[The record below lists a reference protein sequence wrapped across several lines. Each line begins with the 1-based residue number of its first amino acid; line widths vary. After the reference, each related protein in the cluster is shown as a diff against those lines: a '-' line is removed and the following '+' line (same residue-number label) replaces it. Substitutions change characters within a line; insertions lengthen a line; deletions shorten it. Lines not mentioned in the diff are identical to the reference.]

1 MANKVRLGD
10 FTWQEVEALLATDPV
25 VVIPVGAFEQ
35 HGHHLPLRVDAHLV
49 GHVCEA
55 AVARAAERHPTVIT
69 PTVWTGFSPHHLDFP
84 GTISLDEHVFSAVVG
99 QIAQSL
105 AGHGFRRIAIL
116 NGHGGN
122 ANLLKNLIQTLRY
135 DHGITAATANYWD
148 FALDE
153 LAAWRKSE
161 SGGIMHACEMET
173 SLMLATEPDLV
184 RMDKAV
190 DVQLHRSSYLGADL
204 LAGGPVSV
212 AASFRELSSSGVIG
226 APTLATADRG
236 QALLDAMVTA
246 VAQFIEAFGT
256 WPHATNSETAP

>member
-1 MANKVRLGD
+1 MAQKIRLGD
-10 FTWQEVEALLATDPV
+10 FTWQEVEALLASDPV

-55 AVARAAERHPTVIT
+55 AVVRAAERHPTVVT
-69 PTVWTGFSPHHLDFP
+69 PTVWSGFSPHHRDFP
-84 GTISLDEHVFSAVVG
+84 GTITLDEHVFSAVVG
-99 QIAQSL
+99 QVAQSL

-135 DHGITAATANYWD
+135 DHGITAVTANYWD

-153 LAAWRKSE
+153 LAEWRKSE

-184 RMDKAV
+184 QMDKAV
-190 DVQLHRSSYLGADL
+190 DVQLNRSPYLGADL
-204 LAGGPVSV
+204 LAGGPVTV
-212 AASFRELSSSGVIG
+212 AASFKELSPSGVIG
-226 APTLATADRG
+226 APTLADGDRG
-236 QALLDAMVTA
+236 RALLATMVTA
-246 VAQFIEAFGT
+246 VAQFIEDFST
-256 WPHATNSETAP
+256 WSIATNRETAP

>member
-1 MANKVRLGD
+1 MSNKVRLGD
-10 FTWQEVEALLATDPV
+10 FTWQEVETLLATDPV

-55 AVARAAERHPTVIT
+55 AVARAAERHPAVIT

-99 QIAQSL
+99 QVAQSL

-246 VAQFIEAFGT
+246 VAQFIEDFAT

>member
-1 MANKVRLGD
+1 MAHKVRLGD
-10 FTWQEVEALLATDPV
+10 FTWQEVEALLASAPV

-55 AVARAAERHPTVIT
+55 AAVRASERHPAVVT
-69 PTVWTGFSPHHLDFP
+69 PTVWTGFSPHHRDFP
-84 GTISLDEHVFSAVVG
+84 GTVSLDEQVFSAVVG
-99 QIAQSL
+99 QVAQSL

-135 DHGITAATANYWD
+135 DHGITAVTANYWD

-153 LAAWRKSE
+153 LAEWRNSE

-184 RMDKAV
+184 QMDKAV
-190 DVQLHRSSYLGADL
+190 DVILNRSSYLGADL

-212 AASFRELSSSGVIG
+212 AASFKELSSSGVIG
-226 APTLATADRG
+226 APTLATGDRG
-236 QALLDAMVTA
+236 RALLDTMVTA
-246 VAQFIEAFGT
+246 VAQFIEDFAT
-256 WPHATNSETAP
+256 WPLETNSETAT